1 MMIEHGPGACFMLD
15 KKGYLPAHVA
25 CSRHCSPQK
34 LRALLS
40 VNPSSLYARTNKG
53 ETLLSLATSMA
64 TKSHPN
70 YALIDELNRQLH
82 ISQASSHGFASLAT
96 PVSEEAFTA
105 TESHPNYALTDEL
118 NRQLH
123 ISQDGSDGFASLA
136 TPVSAEESEG
146 SSRGRLDSSE
156 TVDSQPYRTR
166 APVSRVDRKR
176 KSPGS
181 DSFVVPPPA
190 DADLLLHFARNK
202 STRTSLDDE
211 YDSPS
216 RIAQV

>member
-1 MMIEHGPGACFMLD
+1 MIEHGPGACFMLD

-82 ISQASSHGFASLAT
+82 ISQDSSH
-96 PVSEEAFTA
+96 
-105 TESHPNYALTDEL
+105 
-118 NRQLH
+118 
-123 ISQDGSDGFASLA
+123 GFASLA

>member
-1 MMIEHGPGACFMLD
+1 MMIEHGSDACFMRD

-34 LRALLS
+34 LRMLIS
-40 VNPSSLYARTNKG
+40 VNPGSLYERTKKG
-53 ETLLSLATSMA
+53 DTLLSLATSTA

-82 ISQASSHGFASLAT
+82 ISQDSGHA
-96 PVSEEAFTA
+96 
-105 TESHPNYALTDEL
+105 
-118 NRQLH
+118 
-123 ISQDGSDGFASLA
+123 FASLA
-136 TPVSAEESEG
+136 TPVSAEESDG

-156 TVDSQPYRTR
+156 TVDPQPYQTWM
-166 APVSRVDRKR
+166 PDTVSQVDRKR
-176 KSPGS
+176 KSPDS
-181 DSFVVPPPA
+181 DSTVVVVPPPA
-190 DADLLLHFARNK
+190 DVDLLLHFSRNG

-211 YDSPS
+211 YASPS

>member
-1 MMIEHGPGACFMLD
+1 MMIEHGSDACFKRD

-34 LRALLS
+34 LRMLLS
-40 VNPSSLYARTNKG
+40 VNPASLYEKTEEG
-53 ETLLSLATSMA
+53 GTLLSLATKTA

-82 ISQASSHGFASLAT
+82 ISQDSSHAFASLA
-96 PVSEEAFTA
+96 
-105 TESHPNYALTDEL
+105 N
-118 NRQLH
+118 
-123 ISQDGSDGFASLA
+123 
-136 TPVSAEESEG
+136 PVSAEESDG

-156 TVDSQPYRTR
+156 TVSPQPYQTW
-166 APVSRVDRKR
+166 APDTVSRVGRKR
-176 KSPGS
+176 KSSGS
-181 DSFVVPPPA
+181 DDSSTVVIVPPPA
-190 DADLLLHFARNK
+190 FDANLLLHFSRNG

-211 YDSPS
+211 YASPS

>member
-1 MMIEHGPGACFMLD
+1 MMIEHGPDACFAKD

-34 LRALLS
+34 LRMLLS
-40 VNPSSLYARTNKG
+40 VNPASLYEETDNG
-53 ETLLSLATSMA
+53 DTLLSLATKNA

-82 ISQASSHGFASLAT
+82 ISQDSSHAFASLA
-96 PVSEEAFTA
+96 
-105 TESHPNYALTDEL
+105 N
-118 NRQLH
+118 
-123 ISQDGSDGFASLA
+123 
-136 TPVSAEESEG
+136 PVSAEESDG

-156 TVDSQPYRTR
+156 TVSTQPYPYQPW
-166 APVSRVDRKR
+166 APDTVSRKR
-176 KSPGS
+176 KSTSS
-181 DSFVVPPPA
+181 DDSSTVMFAPPPA
-190 DADLLLHFARNK
+190 FDANLLLHFSRNG
-202 STRTSLDDE
+202 STRTSLDDD

>member
-1 MMIEHGPGACFMLD
+1 MMIEHGSDACFMRD

-34 LRALLS
+34 LRMLIS
-40 VNPSSLYARTNKG
+40 VNPASLHERTDKG
-53 ETLLSLATSMA
+53 DTLLSLATKMA

-82 ISQASSHGFASLAT
+82 ISQDSSHAFDSLA
-96 PVSEEAFTA
+96 
-105 TESHPNYALTDEL
+105 N
-118 NRQLH
+118 
-123 ISQDGSDGFASLA
+123 
-136 TPVSAEESEG
+136 PVSAEESDG

-156 TVDSQPYRTR
+156 TVSSQPYQTW
-166 APVSRVDRKR
+166 APDTVSRVGGRKR
-176 KSPGS
+176 KSSGS
-181 DSFVVPPPA
+181 DSDSTVLFAPPPA
-190 DADLLLHFARNK
+190 VDSTVLFAPPPAVDANLLLHFSRAG

-211 YDSPS
+211 CVSPS